1 MGGFTVRD
9 DCVECGMTHEK
20 CIESIAQTGVDVFI
34 MQKTSEFLPAEYSAV
49 LKRIVLEWRT
59 HALPKCNPLSID

>member
-1 MGGFTVRD
+1 MRD

-20 CIESIAQTGVDVFI
+20 CTESTVQTGADLFI
-34 MQKTSEFLPAEYSAV
+34 MKKASEFLPVEYSEV

-59 HALPKCNPLSID
+59 HVLPKCSPLSID